1 MVIDIP
7 SDSEPS
13 NATVIF
19 GFPIEQEKKNHLS
32 VGKFW
37 VSSRPRKEKLSKWG
51 GIQGFLICLIIKNH
65 PSLGK
70 SKVSNWVEKEKL
82 SKCGNIWGF

>member
-1 MVIDIP
+1 M
-7 SDSEPS
+7 
-13 NATVIF
+13 
-19 GFPIEQEKKNHLS
+19 
-32 VGKFW
+32 
-37 VSSRPRKEKLSKWG
+37 G

-82 SKCGNIWGF
+82 SKCGNVSSWVGKKNNPSVGKFGVSSWIEKEKPSKCGKMKYF